1 MKLGI
6 IEKGVKIFYYKKSWG
21 TPFVTIISTRVHATS
36 LNPVYI
42 VPTTPLNRKHY
53 PQRRF
58 GPSGPDDLRPNS
70 KFSRRPKWVYLYWN
84 QTRCRNTIS
93 HRFTSRINL
102 YYYSLEET
110 LDVILFS
117 CACSYYMKNTAILFS
132 CESYIAP

>member
-21 TPFVTIISTRVHATS
+21 TPFVTIISTRVHAS
-36 LNPVYI
+36 YI
-42 VPTTPLNRKHY
+42 FEPCLHSTTPLNRKHY

-58 GPSGPDDLRPNS
+58 GPSGLDDLRPNS

-93 HRFTSRINL
+93 HRFTSRIIL
-102 YYYSLEET
+102 YSLEET

-132 CESYIAP
+132 YNFQSYIAP